1 MQYVLDRNESIT
13 VSTVLD
19 LPRLKQVLEVL
30 HLKPNYSELS
40 RQLGCDRR
48 TVKAYYEKGVPS
60 KERKRVSRIDSF
72 YEIIETLLSEDTPQ
86 KFYYKR
92 VLWQYLKDNHGLDVA
107 YSTFRGY
114 IQTIPQFQSYFDGKK
129 HTLGT
134 IGTVR
139 FETDPGEQAQIDWKE
154 NINFMLKD
162 GSYTTIHILLMS
174 LGYSRYKLAKV
185 TLDKSL
191 TTLQDGMVEFF
202 EELGGV
208 PQSILTDNMK
218 SVMVAARR
226 HGSQG
231 QLHPKAEQ
239 FSKDMGFRFQPCMS
253 YRPQTKGKVEC
264 QMKILDE
271 LHAYQGQLI
280 FDELKEKVDQ
290 IILRSNLSIS
300 QATRRIPTTM
310 LIKEKESLLP
320 LPKQVIRD
328 SYRVKHPKAKVLH
341 DNTISFQ
348 GNHYSVPPG
357 YVAKSMTLQ
366 VIDTMLYIYDNT
378 KLVAVHALSKKKIN
392 YLPSHYEAQL
402 QKTIPYLSA
411 DEVKEK
417 ARSNLEK
424 IGAIYEYKD

>member
-13 VSTVLD
+13 VNTVLD

-30 HLKPNYSELS
+30 QLKPNYSELS

-48 TVKAYYEKGVPS
+48 TVKAYYEKGAPS
-60 KERKRVSRIDSF
+60 KERKRPSRIDSF

-114 IQTIPQFQSYFDGKK
+114 IQTISQFQSYFDGKK
-129 HTLGT
+129 RTLGT

-154 NINFMLKD
+154 NIKFLLKD
-162 GSYTTIHILLMS
+162 GSYITIHILLMS

-191 TTLQDGMVEFF
+191 TTLQDGMLEFF

-208 PQSILTDNMK
+208 PRCILTDNMK
-218 SVMVAARR
+218 SVMLIARS
-226 HGSQG
+226 HGNQG
-231 QLHPKAEQ
+231 QIHPKAEQ

-271 LHAYQGQLI
+271 IHAYQGRLD
-280 FDELKEKVDQ
+280 FEELVEKVHLM
-290 IILRSNLSIS
+290 ILRSNVSVS
-300 QATRRIPTTM
+300 QATRRIPATM
-310 LIKEKESLLP
+310 LVKEKESLLP

-328 SYRVKHPKAKVLH
+328 SYRVEHPKARVLH
-341 DNTISFQ
+341 DNTVSFQ
-348 GNHYSVPPG
+348 GNQYSVPPG
-357 YVAKSMTLQ
+357 YVAKSMTLR
-366 VIDTMLYIYDNT
+366 VIDKMLHIYDNT
-378 KLVAVHALSKKKIN
+378 KLVVVHALSGKKFN
-392 YLPSHYEAQL
+392 YLPAHYEAQL